1 MKHDACAC
9 CGSANI
15 SQLEK
20 LLWNRI
26 LFKNCVMQ
34 NYIFKLDLKSKKLHN
49 FQYLELNRWER
60 KRKRNFFKTIPKI
73 EKWTISLNKLIILLF
88 YIITIYY
95 LT

>member
-49 FQYLELNRWER
+49 FQLFRIESLRTKKET
-60 KRKRNFFKTIPKI
+60 KFFQNNTQNWKMNYFT
-73 EKWTISLNKLIILLF
+73 E
-88 YIITIYY
+88 
-95 LT
+95 